1 MPLSIASP
9 PVKGIIVK
17 VATKRTAESN
27 RQSYRIAARR
37 RINEQVCVV
46 VVLFNVLRVFVVVSI
61 VGVHIQFTG
70 YTVAN
75 TRCILFFKAMQQ
87 QINMCFQISFE
98 IQSFKFI
105 KHSISHTLKRFSL
118 WMS

>member
-1 MPLSIASP
+1 
-9 PVKGIIVK
+9 
-17 VATKRTAESN
+17 
-27 RQSYRIAARR
+27 
-37 RINEQVCVV
+37 
-46 VVLFNVLRVFVVVSI
+46 
-61 VGVHIQFTG
+61 
-70 YTVAN
+70 
-75 TRCILFFKAMQQ
+75 MQQ